1 MGAPRGQVEGR
12 WREGGEGLPASPVR
26 PLEKGPHLFTLA
38 GWWVVPDRTDSQTLG
53 ENLLCGLGSP
63 CSWWGSPPGEGL
75 PPRGSVEERHLFS
88 AQPQDGNRGG
98 VGPLPVCFLLPKR
111 PLVEE
116 GRKL

>member
-1 MGAPRGQVEGR
+1 MGAPRGQVEGT